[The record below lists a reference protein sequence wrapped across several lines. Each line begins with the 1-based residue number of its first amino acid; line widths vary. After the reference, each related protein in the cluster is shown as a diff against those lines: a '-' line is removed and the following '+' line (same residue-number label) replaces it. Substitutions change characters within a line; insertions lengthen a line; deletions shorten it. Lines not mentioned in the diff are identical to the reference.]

1 MSTVHGYQTIRQANW
16 DLLRCLA
23 MLFVVIVHSGGYL
36 GRVGPVDLSAVASRG
51 ALICDPVFFA
61 LSGYFALRPLK
72 SSFSDYYQRKIVGVA
87 VPLVTYSVLLY
98 LWSSLRGG
106 TAFSRWLLFIRCRH
120 VRWQLVV
127 HSDAYPVPLPLT
139 FSLYVL

>member
-106 TAFSRWLLFIRCRH
+106 DSLL
-120 VRWQLVV
+120 
-127 HSDAYPVPLPLT
+127 
-139 FSLYVL
+139 